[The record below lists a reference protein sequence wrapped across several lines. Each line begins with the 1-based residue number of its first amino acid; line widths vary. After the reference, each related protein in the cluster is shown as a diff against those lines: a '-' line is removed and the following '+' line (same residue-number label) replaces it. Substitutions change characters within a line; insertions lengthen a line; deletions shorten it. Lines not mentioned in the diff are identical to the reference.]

1 MLSGT
6 LELDD
11 AYIGSGG
18 GLRGRGTDKAPFIVG
33 AERAHRGKLAIRATL
48 DCSGESYGE
57 YAKWH
62 IADSAHMRTDGWNGA
77 KGGLKKWK
85 GHDPKTFDRED
96 EDARLPLVHHI
107 ISNFKAHIVGTYH
120 GVTQD
125 YLQSYADEFCW
136 RYNHRGMK
144 ARFELLLYDL
154 CQRAKKP
161 KPEIRLLF
169 MPQIAPLEAAA

>member
-33 AERAHRGKLAIRATL
+33 AERARRGKLAIRATL

-62 IADSAHMRTDGWNGA
+62 IADSAHIRTDGWNGA
-77 KGGLKKWK
+77 KGGLKKRK
-85 GHDPKTFDRED
+85 GHDPKSSTGKTR
-96 EDARLPLVHHI
+96 
-107 ISNFKAHIVGTYH
+107 TH
-120 GVTQD
+120 GSRSCTTSSRTSRPTSSA
-125 YLQSYADEFCW
+125 LTTA
-136 RYNHRGMK
+136 
-144 ARFELLLYDL
+144 
-154 CQRAKKP
+154 
-161 KPEIRLLF
+161 
-169 MPQIAPLEAAA
+169 